1 MVNGNLPIG
10 MGLEGYQDL
19 DGHFME
25 RFVRCQQ
32 GVKSVARNMKL
43 RICGQDCVVSSH
55 GTYIENAGRGRPGRR
70 QNSEAIYRLT
80 PQGNHGAR
88 FMQGLCMAEGRC
100 GFSFLSHGRL
110 SSPTRPLASGTWQGT
125 KSIFYTCRGNDK
137 CNDRKIYR
145 ARSCRMAASIKQS
158 SLLPSGT
165 PLCKTLCGSA
175 KLLLLAKPLAGAQN

>member
-1 MVNGNLPIG
+1 MVICRSGWVLKDISD
-10 MGLEGYQDL
+10 LE
-19 DGHFME
+19 GHFME

-32 GVKSVARNMKL
+32 GVKLVARNMKL
-43 RICGQDCVVSSH
+43 RACGHDCVVSSH
-55 GTYIENAGRGRPGRR
+55 GTHIENAGRGRPGRR

-110 SSPTRPLASGTWQGT
+110 SNPTRPLASGTWQGT

-137 CNDRKIYR
+137 CNDRQIYR
-145 ARSCRMAASIKQS
+145 ELDRVEWQRQS
-158 SLLPSGT
+158 SNQASFLVVLFF
-165 PLCKTLCGSA
+165 
-175 KLLLLAKPLAGAQN
+175 AKPFGGARN